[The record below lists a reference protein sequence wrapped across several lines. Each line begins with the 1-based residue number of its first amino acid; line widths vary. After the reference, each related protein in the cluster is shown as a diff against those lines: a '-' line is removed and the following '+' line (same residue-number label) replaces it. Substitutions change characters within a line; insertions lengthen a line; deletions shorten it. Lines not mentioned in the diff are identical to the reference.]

1 MSNQIKESEIS
12 ELQKQNAK
20 RNIASMT
27 FALFGLG
34 AGYWVF
40 ANTKASKKYFLTYL
54 LGGALVLGGGY
65 RLLTMTRATRRKS
78 AIHEK
83 KALILRGDTKPAP
96 ANVSSDSA
104 PTTVVD
110 LTPTGTSKPNTGMI
124 YKN

>member
-1 MSNQIKESEIS
+1 MSFNYRQEEID

-20 RNIASMT
+20 RNIASLT
-27 FALFGLG
+27 LALLGVG

-40 ANTKASKKYFLTYL
+40 ANTKASKKYFFTYM
-54 LGGALVLGGGY
+54 LGGALILGGGY

-78 AIHEK
+78 AINEK

-104 PTTVVD
+104 PTTVVE
-110 LTPTGTSKPNTGMI
+110 LAPKPSSGMI

>member
-1 MSNQIKESEIS
+1 MSFNYRQEEID

-27 FALFGLG
+27 LALLGVG

-40 ANTKASKKYFLTYL
+40 ANTKASKKYFFTYM
-54 LGGALVLGGGY
+54 LGGALILGGGY

-78 AIHEK
+78 AINEK

-96 ANVSSDSA
+96 ANVPSDSA
-104 PTTVVD
+104 PTTVVE
-110 LTPTGTSKPNTGMI
+110 LAPKPSSGMV